1 MQRGDIL
8 SSSWQ
13 TDLALSFIGCFY
25 FLLVNICV
33 NRILCEISRKASL
46 GIRTRKKRLISLDR
60 QIIQQTPAFW
70 KRTLP
75 PGGIKKKEMNEVSYS
90 GTRIAIVHGDITDQ
104 NTDAI
109 VNAANSSLMGGG
121 GVDGAVHRKGG
132 DAILAECRRIRET
145 QFPNGLPTGQAV
157 ITSGGRL
164 KARHVIHT
172 VGPVWDGTGKSELL
186 LRDCYFNSLSLA
198 KSLGL
203 GSIAFPA
210 ISTGAFGYP
219 IRPAARVALET
230 TKQFVKS
237 SQKIPGLV
245 VFVLFTGSDYDVYE
259 AMVRSIFQNIS

>member
-1 MQRGDIL
+1 
-8 SSSWQ
+8 
-13 TDLALSFIGCFY
+13 
-25 FLLVNICV
+25 
-33 NRILCEISRKASL
+33 
-46 GIRTRKKRLISLDR
+46 
-60 QIIQQTPAFW
+60 
-70 KRTLP
+70 
-75 PGGIKKKEMNEVSYS
+75 MNEVRYS
-90 GTRIAIVHGDITDQ
+90 GTRIVIVHGDITDQ

-121 GVDGAVHRKGG
+121 GVDGAIHRKGG

-145 QFPNGLPTGQAV
+145 QFPNGLPTGQVV

-172 VGPVWDGTGKSELL
+172 VGPVWDGTDESKLL

-230 TKQFVKS
+230 TKQFVHS
-237 SQKIPGLV
+237 SQKIPELV
-245 VFVLFTGSDYDVYE
+245 VFVLFTGSDYNVYE
-259 AMVRSIFQNIS
+259 GMVRSIFQNIS